1 MSEVRLAKRGNIL
14 RQKEIWKLC
23 FGDSY
28 HYIDFYFDNM
38 YKEDETLLLF
48 EDESIASMLTMLP
61 VKIITVDQRSFDSAM
76 LYAVATHPNYQNRGF
91 SSQLIDFAHQYL
103 RNKGIVF
110 TVLVPSGKRLFNFY
124 RKQGYEDGLY
134 IRELLFNR
142 EMIEQ
147 VDKDNN
153 YPCILSRISSEI
165 YNQIRREKLT
175 GKFHVDYS
183 DDKILYQKQLS
194 RESHA
199 DLFSINCNGL
209 QGCAAIERLNIDRV
223 FIKELLIPEKLLT
236 GVVNHVA
243 GLLPAREYVVRTPA
257 FSGQQLQG
265 IRPFG
270 MIKAIQKNDFMIATE
285 DFGYLGFAFD

>member
-23 FGDSY
+23 FGDSD

-48 EDESIASMLTMLP
+48 EDESIAAMLTMLP
-61 VKIITVDQRSFDSAM
+61 VKLITSDQRSFDSAM

-91 SSQLIDFAHQYL
+91 SSQLIDFAHHYL
-103 RNKGIVF
+103 IKKGVFF
-110 TVLVPSGKRLFNFY
+110 TVLVPSGQQLFNFY

-134 IRELLFNR
+134 IRELLFTR
-142 EMIEQ
+142 EMIDQMDISE
-147 VDKDNN
+147 NC
-153 YPCILSRISSEI
+153 PCILSRISPEK
-165 YNQIRREKLT
+165 YNQIRNQKLI
-175 GKFHVDYS
+175 GKFYVEYA

-194 RESHA
+194 QESGA
-199 DLFSINCNGL
+199 DIFSINCNGI
-209 QGCAAIERLNIDRV
+209 QGCVAIERLNANRV
-223 FIKELLIPEKLLT
+223 FIKELLIPEELIPGAVK
-236 GVVNHVA
+236 HIA
-243 GLLPAREYVVRTPA
+243 GLFPAREYVVRTPA
-257 FSGQQLQG
+257 YSGQQLSG

-270 MIKAIQKNDFMIATE
+270 MIKAIQRNDFMIATE